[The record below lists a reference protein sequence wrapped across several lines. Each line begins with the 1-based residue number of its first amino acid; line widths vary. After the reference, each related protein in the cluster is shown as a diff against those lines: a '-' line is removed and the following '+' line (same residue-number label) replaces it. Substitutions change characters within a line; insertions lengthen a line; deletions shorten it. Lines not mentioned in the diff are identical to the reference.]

1 MARTINAEDG
11 GTATVTVSDIDI
23 DLVGPTVT
31 IKGVKAGKTYPKKK
45 NPTCQGT
52 DALSG
57 LASCTITQVKAGKKY
72 VVTATATDQ
81 AGNVTTATL
90 TYKVKKPKKK

>member
-1 MARTINAEDG
+1 MVRTINAEDG
-11 GTATVTVSDIDI
+11 GSATVTVADIDI
-23 DLVGPTVT
+23 DLDGSSVT

-45 NPTCQGT
+45 KPTCEGA

-57 LASCTITQVKAGKKY
+57 LASCTITQVKQGKKY
-72 VVTATATDQ
+72 VVTATATDR

-90 TYKVKKPKKK
+90 TYKVKKPKK